1 MAILNEREF
10 VSAVE
15 RTEPRQFAQIVGSA
29 TGDAERILRTHF
41 GPERFERLQT
51 LASNVT
57 SSPAGNVILLPGI
70 LGSELHE
77 GNETI
82 WMDVWSIIKGD
93 FDQLQVKPD
102 GTSVK
107 DIQSPNMLKKYYG
120 EMMTSLLQR
129 WNVMAF
135 PFDWRLDIRAS
146 ARLLK
151 AEIDTKLHPTD
162 KLMFAAH
169 SMGGLVVRSFLQ
181 QFPDQWD
188 RVDRFIMMGT
198 PNYGSFAIPI
208 LYNGLNQVLK
218 LVSVLDQTYDMDR
231 LLQFAK
237 MFVGTYQMM
246 PFLGKSTDA
255 QKLMN
260 PAVYGKLNPPQY
272 RFDSATTFQTEIAN
286 IHTERT
292 CYIAGYNQNTVDG
305 IADWNKLQST
315 SGYHQTLAGDGTVP
329 HSLGFVNGITNYFVE
344 EEHSMLAANSQVI
357 VAVQDI
363 LANGTTSALPTA
375 IPTVRTA
382 SQSMLQTERL
392 ASDSLEE
399 SRAHLLAS
407 IVKLQ
412 RTAHPDQISPSEAEL
427 RDLMFSG
434 ISKVL
439 IKESALA
446 AETQ

>member
-10 VSAVE
+10 ISVVE
-15 RTEPRQFAQIVGSA
+15 KTEPRQFAQIVSSA
-29 TGDAERILRTHF
+29 TGDEERLLRTHF
-41 GPERFERLQT
+41 GPERFERLQA

-57 SSPAGNVILLPGI
+57 SSPIGNVILLPGI

-93 FDQLQVKPD
+93 FDQLQVKAD
-102 GTSVK
+102 GSSVK
-107 DIQSPNMLKKYYG
+107 DIQAPNMLKKYYG

-129 WNVMAF
+129 WNVVAF

-146 ARLLK
+146 AKLLK
-151 AEIDTKLHPTD
+151 TKIDTTLRPTD
-162 KLMFAAH
+162 RLTFAAH

-181 QFPDQWD
+181 QFPDQWS
-188 RVDRFIMMGT
+188 RVDRFVMMGT
-198 PNYGSFAIPI
+198 PNFGSFAIPI
-208 LYNGLNQVLK
+208 LYNGLNQVMK
-218 LVSVLDQTYDMDR
+218 LVSILDQTYDMGQ

-237 MFVGTYQMM
+237 MFVGTYQML
-246 PFLGKSTDA
+246 PFIGKSSDA

-260 PAVYGKLNPPQY
+260 PAVYSDLNPPQD
-272 RFDSATTFQTEIAN
+272 RFDDAARFQTDVAA
-286 IHTERT
+286 IHTDKT
-292 CYIAGYNQNTVDG
+292 SYIAGYNQSTVDG
-305 IADWNKLQST
+305 IADWNKLQSS

-329 HSLGFVNGITNYFVE
+329 HSLGFVDGITNYFVE
-344 EEHSMLAANSQVI
+344 EEHSMLAANGQVI
-357 VAVQDI
+357 TAVQDI
-363 LANGTTSALPTA
+363 LANGTTTVLPTT
-375 IPTVRTA
+375 IPTVRLA
-382 SQSMLQTERL
+382 SQLMLQTERIATDAL
-392 ASDSLEE
+392 QE

-412 RTAHPDQISPSEAEL
+412 RTAHPDQISSSEAEL
-427 RDLMFSG
+427 RDIMFSG

-439 IKESALA
+439 IKESARA